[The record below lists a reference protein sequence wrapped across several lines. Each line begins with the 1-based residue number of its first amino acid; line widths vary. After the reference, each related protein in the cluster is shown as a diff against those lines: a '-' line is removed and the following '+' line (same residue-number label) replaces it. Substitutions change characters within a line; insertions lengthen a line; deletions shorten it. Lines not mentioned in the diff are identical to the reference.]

1 MTPPDSVSQVTL
13 EAAPAAPRRIVEFG
27 VPFVYPVVF
36 TCDAFD
42 PNNASLVGVL
52 PEPAPRRHRLLFVVD
67 DGVARAQP
75 ELESRI
81 HDYVAAFASR
91 VELAGPILTVEGG
104 EQSKNDPAVLSRIQ
118 RQLAEQRLDR
128 HSFCV
133 VIGGGAVLDVAGFAA
148 ATVHRGVRL
157 IRLPSTV
164 LGQNDAGVGVK
175 NGVNA
180 FGQKNFLGCFAP
192 PHAVINDVAL
202 LRSLPP
208 RELRAGMAEAVK
220 VALIRDA
227 PFFEWLCEH
236 AAEVARF
243 SEDVLAHLVR
253 RGAELHLDHIERGGD
268 PFERGSARPLDFG
281 HWSAHKLERLTH
293 HELRHGEAVAVGIA
307 LDSVYSAERGWLSQ
321 VDAARIIR
329 LLQALKLPIYHPA
342 LHAVGDDGTW
352 LIEQGFEE
360 FREHLG
366 GELSVTFLHGIG
378 IGETHHDVD
387 LSAMRR
393 SAERLRTWSDAGV
406 DTQTPRP
413 TVVARSG
420 TPDDLPRPTTAT
432 GSPELT

>member
-1 MTPPDSVSQVTL
+1 
-13 EAAPAAPRRIVEFG
+13 
-27 VPFVYPVVF
+27 
-36 TCDAFD
+36 
-42 PNNASLVGVL
+42 
-52 PEPAPRRHRLLFVVD
+52 
-67 DGVARAQP
+67 
-75 ELESRI
+75 
-81 HDYVAAFASR
+81 
-91 VELAGPILTVEGG
+91 
-104 EQSKNDPAVLSRIQ
+104 
-118 RQLAEQRLDR
+118 
-128 HSFCV
+128 
-133 VIGGGAVLDVAGFAA
+133 
-148 ATVHRGVRL
+148 
-157 IRLPSTV
+157 
-164 LGQNDAGVGVK
+164 
-175 NGVNA
+175 
-180 FGQKNFLGCFAP
+180 
-192 PHAVINDVAL
+192 
-202 LRSLPP
+202 
-208 RELRAGMAEAVK
+208 
-220 VALIRDA
+220 
-227 PFFEWLCEH
+227 
-236 AAEVARF
+236 
-243 SEDVLAHLVR
+243 
-253 RGAELHLDHIERGGD
+253 
-268 PFERGSARPLDFG
+268 LDFG

-329 LLQALKLPIYHPA
+329 LLLALKLPVYHPA